1 MISWR
6 RGGGACQAT
15 VGPLKI
21 RFLAQKTRIYA
32 IKYSA
37 LLRCATQKLIWQ
49 RKATAFNVWKAGCVC
64 GLPSGQGEIYFGPFS
79 KTLIFWVIIS
89 VNTFYIKTYG
99 EIPEFEDEL
108 PLQNNWMTI

>member
-1 MISWR
+1 VFIPAFFLAKRVISPHIDQAQFVAETADDFMAK
-6 RGGGACQAT
+6 GGGACQAT

-49 RKATAFNVWKAGCVC
+49 RN
-64 GLPSGQGEIYFGPFS
+64 
-79 KTLIFWVIIS
+79 
-89 VNTFYIKTYG
+89 
-99 EIPEFEDEL
+99 
-108 PLQNNWMTI
+108 